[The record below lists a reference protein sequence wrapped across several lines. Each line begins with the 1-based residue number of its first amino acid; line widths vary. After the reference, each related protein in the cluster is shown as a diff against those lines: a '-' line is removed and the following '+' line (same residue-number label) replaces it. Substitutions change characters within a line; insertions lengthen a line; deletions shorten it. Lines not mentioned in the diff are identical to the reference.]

1 MIHPDAHN
9 VVCHMYRLD
18 QHMNALFKVVHLAV
32 FNASVQALGVLWRIC
47 QIHTNH
53 LDRFYRALY
62 SKLFDERLFS
72 SSKQIIFLTVL
83 YKALMADEGTKR
95 LKAFIKRLL
104 QVGHSDN

>member
-1 MIHPDAHN
+1 
-9 VVCHMYRLD
+9 
-18 QHMNALFKVVHLAV
+18 MNALFKIVHLTV

-72 SSKQIIFLTVL
+72 SSKQMIFLTIL
-83 YKALMADEGTKR
+83 YKALIADDCTKR
-95 LKAFIKRLL
+95 LKAFIKRLA
-104 QVGHSDN
+104 QVRHGNDGDSRIEDVLPFFLL